1 MTGMM
6 VNFMCQLDWCTRCLD
21 VWSNNSLCVCEGVLN
36 EINI

>member
-6 VNFMCQLDWCTRCLD
+6 VNFMCQLDWATRCLD
-21 VWSNNSLCVCEGVLN
+21 IRSNSSVSMRVN